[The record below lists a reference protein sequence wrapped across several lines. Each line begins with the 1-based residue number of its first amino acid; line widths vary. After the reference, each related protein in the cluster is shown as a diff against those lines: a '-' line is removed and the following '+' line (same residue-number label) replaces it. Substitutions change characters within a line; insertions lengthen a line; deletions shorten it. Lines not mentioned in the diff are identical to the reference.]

1 MNHIMK
7 NIKVKFYEKDYGE
20 ILWNIL
26 WEKIL
31 FSGVGQ
37 AKYYEKYYE
46 RML

>member
-1 MNHIMK
+1 MKKIMAK
-7 NIKVKFYEKDYGE
+7 YYETYYEK
-20 ILWNIL
+20 
-26 WEKIL
+26 KIL